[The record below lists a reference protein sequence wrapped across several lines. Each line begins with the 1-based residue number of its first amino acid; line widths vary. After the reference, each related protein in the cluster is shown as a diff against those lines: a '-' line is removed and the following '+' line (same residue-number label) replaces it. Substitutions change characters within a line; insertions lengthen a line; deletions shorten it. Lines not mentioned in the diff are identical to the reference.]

1 MAQEDDPASGAG
13 GLELEARPAAAETAP
28 RGDRAKGLGAL
39 AAEARRIGHRR
50 IARLAAPR

>member
-1 MAQEDDPASGAG
+1 MAQEDDPASGAR
-13 GLELEARPAAAETAP
+13 GLELEARPSAAETAP

-39 AAEARRIGHRR
+39 AADARRIGHRP